1 MFCIKC
7 GAQLP
12 EGVVVCE
19 SCGIN
24 LDEELNVLKNP
35 AKEET
40 KALKD
45 TAEIADVTVAVVE
58 DTTEVEIIPEQPK
71 ETECLHSFNNMDYEE
86 DKVAQKQLKKAR
98 RLADASLGTGIA
110 AVAFLILGVVL
121 MPLFWFLWF
130 AAFMLGI
137 ASFVL
142 SFLSKRAM
150 YELMFNDL
158 YDLQVKK
165 VKLTYRKGKIAAAI
179 AMISTIVGV
188 LAIIFTIYYFA
199 TAFLQSDFT
208 EAVKLLWD
216 FIVNAIAN

>member
-7 GAQLP
+7 GTQLP
-12 EGVVVCE
+12 EGEVVCS
-19 SCGIN
+19 SCGTD
-24 LDEELNVLKNP
+24 LDVELNGLKNTENE
-35 AKEET
+35 KTE
-40 KALKD
+40 
-45 TAEIADVTVAVVE
+45 VVNE
-58 DTTEVEIIPEQPK
+58 NTTEITEESEKVAEVEVIPEPSN
-71 ETECLHSFNNMDYEE
+71 EYNCLHSFNGMDYET
-86 DKVAQKQLKKAR
+86 DKLAQKQLKKAR

-110 AVAFLILGVVL
+110 AVVFLIMGVVL
-121 MPLFWFLWF
+121 TPLFWFLWF
-130 AAFMLGI
+130 VAFLLGI

-165 VKLTYRKGKIAAAI
+165 VKLTYRKGKVAAAI
-179 AMISTIVGV
+179 AMISTVVGA
-188 LAIIFTIYYFA
+188 LAIVLTIYYFV
-199 TAFLQSDFT
+199 TIFLQSDFT